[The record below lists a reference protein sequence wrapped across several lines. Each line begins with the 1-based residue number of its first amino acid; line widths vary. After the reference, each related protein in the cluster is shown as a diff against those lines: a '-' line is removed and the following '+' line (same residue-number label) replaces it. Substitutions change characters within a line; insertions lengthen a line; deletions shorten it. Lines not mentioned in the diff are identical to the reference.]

1 MNKSIGIKKLKEYFD
16 LPKEEEDEKRNYLY
30 SLLTEELTKL
40 RISHDQ
46 NSILIRK
53 NYGTVV
59 VLSSDELK
67 VL

>member
-1 MNKSIGIKKLKEYFD
+1 MNKSFRIKKLKEYFD
-16 LPKEEEDEKRNYLY
+16 LPKEEEDEKRNYLC

-46 NSILIRK
+46 NSILIRT